1 MLKHTFQ
8 ATYIGLYNRFEKKY
22 LGEAVNTINTGTSTP
37 STSSGDTTAETTS
50 DFMKKATAKLAEVDS
65 IYRNYYI
72 DELDDDALIDG
83 MLTGYVAGTGDKY
96 GAYYNSEAFDTFIS
110 DLEGE
115 VAGIG
120 VTVIYN
126 ADYKAIEV
134 ISVVD
139 NSPALEAGVQPG
151 DLIVY
156 VGEDKEAVSEIGY
169 YPAINK
175 LKGVY
180 LRSMTS
186 FSHPFDCKSSTA
198 ATN

>member
-1 MLKHTFQ
+1 
-8 ATYIGLYNRFEKKY
+8 
-22 LGEAVNTINTGTSTP
+22 
-37 STSSGDTTAETTS
+37 
-50 DFMKKATAKLAEVDS
+50 MKKATAKLAEVDS

-126 ADYKAIEV
+126 RATSSFMSERTRKP
-134 ISVVD
+134 SVRLD
-139 NSPALEAGVQPG
+139 IIP
-151 DLIVY
+151 
-156 VGEDKEAVSEIGY
+156 
-169 YPAINK
+169 
-175 LKGVY
+175 
-180 LRSMTS
+180 R
-186 FSHPFDCKSSTA
+186 
-198 ATN
+198 